1 MSAARAISLF
11 AIPGF
16 FRLWLVGLL
25 GGIVRW
31 LEMLAIGVYVF
42 DITGSA
48 FQVALF
54 SVARMV
60 PLALFGAAAGAIA
73 DRFDK
78 KSTLAIVLFLVAGAS
93 LTLAVLTLSGA
104 LQLWHIAVGAFAS
117 GILWSID
124 YPVRRTMMSALAPR
138 DQIASAIAFDSCTN
152 AGTKA
157 LGPATGGLALAL
169 LGLDGVYFTGLGL
182 YALALLLLWPVATPV
197 SATRAAV
204 KAVESFWQTM
214 RGAITTVRRD
224 RTLTSSLLVTVIFN
238 LFGFPYTA
246 MVPVVGRGDLALDPF
261 TVGLLLSGDGVGAL
275 VVSLGIAFLA
285 TTAML
290 RRLYVYG
297 LMISLFAM
305 LVFAFTSHALPAAVA
320 VFTVGLGAGCY
331 SAIQTTIIIL
341 SAPPESRG
349 RLMGLMVVCIG
360 MAPIGFAHVGLL
372 ADWLGASMAV
382 GAIAAEGIVALI
394 LVRLIWPEVTSA
406 PFADDGASNA

>member
-1 MSAARAISLF
+1 MSVARALTLF
-11 AIPGF
+11 AAPGF
-16 FRLWLVGLL
+16 FRLWLIGLL
-25 GGIVRW
+25 TGIVRW

-48 FQVALF
+48 FHVALY
-54 SVARMV
+54 SIARMV
-60 PLALFGAAAGAIA
+60 PLALFGAAAGALA

-78 KSTLAIVLFLVAGAS
+78 KSTLAIVLCIVAAGS
-93 LTLAVLTLSGA
+93 LTLAMLTLSGE
-104 LQLWHIAVGAFAS
+104 LELWHVAVGAFVS

-124 YPVRRTMMSALAPR
+124 YPVRRTMLSVMAPR

-182 YALALLLLWPVATPV
+182 YALSLLLLWPVARPA
-197 SATRAAV
+197 SAVRAA
-204 KAVESFWQTM
+204 AAAAENFWQTM
-214 RGAITTVRRD
+214 SGAMTTVRRD
-224 RTLTSSLLVTVIFN
+224 RALKSSLLVAVIFN

-275 VVSLGIAFLA
+275 LVSLGIAFLA
-285 TTAML
+285 TNAML

-297 LMISLFAM
+297 LMTSLFAM
-305 LVFAFTSHALPAAVA
+305 LAFAFTSHALPASVA
-320 VFTVGLGAGCY
+320 VFAVGLGAGCY

-341 SAPPESRG
+341 TAPPESRG

-372 ADWLGASMAV
+372 AEWLGASMAV
-382 GAIAAEGIVALI
+382 GVIAVEGIIALT

-406 PFADDGASNA
+406 PFSDGVERRA